1 MATREEIFT
10 AKIMINDAEAENKLQ
25 KMKQHL
31 AELKKKREE
40 AFANDNVTL
49 WKTLDKEIN
58 SVSKKIDKQET
69 LVKGLNH
76 TLDKMST
83 AKQKELKQVIAAI
96 NKQLDSGAVE
106 RNSKQWKDLN
116 AVLKD
121 AKSELHKIRAEGE
134 NQPSIWSKFFK
145 VLNDSWGGLLIIFQS
160 ITGLSQTVRNA
171 VKDFASME
179 EAMANTRKYT
189 GLTDGAIRDLNEDLK
204 KMDTR
209 TSREELNE
217 LAGAAGRLGITGKE
231 GILDFV
237 EAGNMIKVALG
248 DDLGEGAI
256 DKVGKL
262 AMAFGEDEK
271 MGLRG
276 AMIATGS
283 AINELAQNSSAQAGY
298 LVDFTARV
306 AGFGKQLGLTQA
318 QIMGFGAVMDENLL
332 RDEMAATA
340 FGNMLTKM
348 QTDTAKFAKIA
359 GMDVKKFTDLL
370 NTDANAAILALA
382 DNLKKADPQTMMK
395 MLDDMGLDGSRAV
408 GVLSTLAD
416 KIDDV
421 RQRQELATQAYKE
434 QQSVVNEYNTMN
446 NTVEAQLEKT
456 KKEFHELVVTLGGQ
470 LLPIVSYTISAG
482 GMLAKII
489 STLTNFVMEHKGAI
503 VFWTA
508 AILAN
513 TAVYKAHAI
522 VLKAQDV
529 WLNILIAKEKLM
541 AATQL
546 FLKNV
551 LYGLQ
556 AAWALLTKGVQGYT
570 VVMRA
575 ARIASATNPWGALV
589 TAILAVGTAIYGV
602 ISALKAHSK
611 AAQENLQKMVE
622 LRAAHKAEQEINKQ
636 VSESIAERKSKVE
649 QLTRIINSN
658 RFSIDERRKAIKTL
672 QGIVPKYHASIDKE
686 GRLFQNNTAA
696 IKEYVENLI
705 IAAKAEAIY
714 QKKIEIEKKLLEL
727 NMQKD
732 RIEFSLKSV
741 YAYRDAHKDQMKPK
755 RYYGAYSTAID
766 APEDADMQNSLKQE
780 AIHKERLKTN
790 EKETLELNA
799 QNKFLDQQLT
809 TNIKLNK
816 EYEKRVNGNNKSGFS
831 PSSNAGG
838 SPVTSYTTD
847 KEEKQ
852 AERERK
858 KREQDEK
865 KLSAEEKKKLA
876 EKRKLQKK
884 QADEAKATLDEEI
897 ACEMESYRMGAS
909 TYTDYMEE
917 RHRITQNYFE
927 RLKAI
932 YGEDSDEYR
941 KQLDNRESM
950 EDAYYN
956 WKMKQDEQSLEI
968 EKLQRDANIRE
979 QFMSKEVYDED
990 ALNEALFQSDMDYLR
1005 AKRDLY
1011 NEGSQKWEEIQTN
1024 IAIKEE
1030 EHRLQL
1036 RESYIKRLQQYRE
1049 EMGRVNYQELLN
1061 MELESVEKIYK
1072 PLVDLG
1078 KMTKDEYD
1086 AIIAYIKQEYASLAA
1101 DQTVDNDIQNK
1112 AAKNLET
1119 AKKKAGTKD
1128 YGAGDNAATGV
1139 FGIMQAVSQQ
1149 KTINEELKKLYG
1161 EDYENN
1167 REYQEAKRQL
1177 DAETMQKIVA
1187 GAQAAYS
1194 SINTMISASSSYA
1207 QACSDLEVAKITA
1220 DYDKQIAAAGKNSK
1234 KKEKLEKK
1242 KDEAI
1247 AKAKT
1252 KANKKAMKMELAQ
1265 AIAQTAMGA
1274 ISAYTSTM
1282 AGAPYPANLVL
1293 APISAGIALA
1303 AGMLQVGTIKKQHQ
1317 AESTGYYEG
1326 GYTGG
1331 RQYRKEAGVV
1341 HEGEFVANH
1350 KAVNN
1355 RELRPVLNLIDQAQR
1370 HNRVASL
1377 RAEDV
1382 TKVMGG
1388 TAAAVVAPVVNVQ
1401 TDNEELRSSIDGMN
1415 ESMDRLNYNLE
1426 NPRDVVFS
1434 MERFDREQKK
1444 WNRMKSNV

>member
-31 AELKKKREE
+31 AELKKKRDE

-145 VLNDSWGGLLIIFQS
+145 VLNDSWGGVLIIFQS

-262 AMAFGEDEK
+262 AMAFGEDEN
-271 MGLRG
+271 MGLRR

-446 NTVEAQLEKT
+446 NTVEAQLEKN
-456 KKEFHELVVTLGGQ
+456 KKKFHELVVTLGGQ
-470 LLPIVSYTISAG
+470 LLPVVNFTISAG
-482 GMLAKII
+482 GMLAKALSI
-489 STLTNFVMEHKGAI
+489 LTSFVINNWKAI
-503 VFWTA
+503 VVLTSGIAAYSVAVNFATIKEKVHLAIMAVRNGYHKVEAALIAAKTTLMTAWGIVVDLVTGKITLATA
-508 AILAN
+508 AQQMWNTVIAAN
-513 TAVYKAHAI
+513 PIGAAVTAVMALVAAIILLTEKQNAVAEAQKTVNDIRKEAKEKVQDEITEINLLVDAAENEMLTLEERQQAIDKLNQKIPDYNGKLDKTRGKYIANKKALDDYI
-522 VLKAQDV
+522 
-529 WLNILIAKEKLM
+529 NSLIRMYEVIGAKEKL
-541 AATQL
+541 TELGRQRVDL
-546 FLKNV
+546 TIELTE
-551 LYGLQ
+551 LQ
-556 AAWALLTKGVQGYT
+556 ALYKKERERVAKETAQASKSPQTSGGAVAPSSFYGAIGNSGELKSIANNIADINSQIDVIDAKTKVINDIWGKDMQKS
-570 VVMRA
+570 M
-575 ARIASATNPWGALV
+575 AT
-589 TAILAVGTAIYGV
+589 
-602 ISALKAHSK
+602 
-611 AAQENLQKMVE
+611 
-622 LRAAHKAEQEINKQ
+622 AEQQAPDFDPHKDDDAPDYTSGSGTKSGGGKN
-636 VSESIAERKSKVE
+636 SKVE
-649 QLTRIINSN
+649 NKAEK
-658 RFSIDERRKAIKTL
+658 ER
-672 QGIVPKYHASIDKE
+672 KE
-686 GRLFQNNTAA
+686 RAA
-696 IKEYVENLI
+696 
-705 IAAKAEAIY
+705 AAKAEFEA
-714 QKKIEIEKKLLEL
+714 EIAEE
-727 NMQKD
+727 MA
-732 RIEFSLKSV
+732 
-741 YAYRDAHKDQMKPK
+741 AYRQ
-755 RYYGAYSTAID
+755 GITTYSD
-766 APEDADMQNSLKQE
+766 YMR
-780 AIHKERLKTN
+780 ERHN
-790 EKETLELNA
+790 IA
-799 QNKFLDQQLT
+799 QNY
-809 TNIKLNK
+809 
-816 EYEKRVNGNNKSGFS
+816 YE
-831 PSSNAGG
+831 AM
-838 SPVTSYTTD
+838 
-847 KEEKQ
+847 
-852 AERERK
+852 K
-858 KREQDEK
+858 K
-865 KLSAEEKKKLA
+865 
-876 EKRKLQKK
+876 
-884 QADEAKATLDEEI
+884 
-897 ACEMESYRMGAS
+897 
-909 TYTDYMEE
+909 
-917 RHRITQNYFE
+917 
-927 RLKAI
+927 I
-932 YGEDSDEYR
+932 YGEDSTEYKKLLDDR
-941 KQLDNRESM
+941 ERMEGSYYDWLNKQNETSV
-950 EDAYYN
+950 
-956 WKMKQDEQSLEI
+956 EI
-968 EKLQRDANIRE
+968 DRIERE
-979 QFMSKEVYDED
+979 QAIRQEYASRQVYDED
-990 ALNEALFQSDMDYLR
+990 ELNEALFESDMQYL
-1005 AKRDLY
+1005 KDKQSVY
-1011 NEGSQKWEEIQTN
+1011 QEGSKKWEEIQTEM
-1024 IAIKEE
+1024 ILKEKEHQLELE
-1030 EHRLQL
+1030 EKYIDRLNA
-1036 RESYIKRLQQYRE
+1036 YRE
-1049 EMGRVNYQELLN
+1049 KAGLVSYQELLK

-1078 KMTKDEYD
+1078 KMTKEEYD
-1086 AIIAYIKQEYASLAA
+1086 AIIAHIKQEYASLEA
-1101 DQTVDNDIQNK
+1101 DQISDNSIENK
-1112 AAKNLET
+1112 AAKALET
-1119 AKKKAGTKD
+1119 AKKKAQGKD
-1128 YGAGDNAATGV
+1128 YEAGDNAAS
-1139 FGIMQAVSQQ
+1139 GIYSITQAIGQQ

-1167 REYQEAKRQL
+1167 KEYQEAKRQL

-1194 SINTMISASSSYA
+1194 SINTMMSAASGYA

-1220 DYDKQIAAAGKNSK
+1220 NYDKQIAAAGKNSK

-1252 KANKKAMKMELAQ
+1252 KANKKAMTMELAQ

-1303 AGMLQVGTIKKQHQ
+1303 AGMLQVATIKKQHQ